1 VNVDLSAT
9 ESFEIDV
16 AVIPAPL
23 EEENTTSEKNET
35 DNSTKE
41 LNETET
47 ALPTND
53 TNSTEEEVAENKTEE
68 VVVAVT
74 PVVVSTKTMTKDKMA

>member
-41 LNETET
+41 LNETQT
-47 ALPTND
+47 VLPTND

-68 VVVAVT
+68 VVVEVT
-74 PVVVSTKTMTKDKMA
+74 PVVVSTKTMTRNKMA